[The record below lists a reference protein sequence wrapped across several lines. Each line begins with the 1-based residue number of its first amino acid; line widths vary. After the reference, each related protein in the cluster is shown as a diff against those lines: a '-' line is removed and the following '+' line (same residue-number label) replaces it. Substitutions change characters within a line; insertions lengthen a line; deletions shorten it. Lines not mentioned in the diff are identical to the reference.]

1 INTLIFGR
9 KNQCRAPFLAAVCT
23 ALFLVACSTESGF
36 AASPSQATAKPT
48 ATPIPTTVPY
58 VKFASAIIA
67 PADPARLAK
76 LTKLMSV
83 IPNGYGSSIYLDM
96 ERVLSNDALTT
107 LISPE
112 TLGDGRRRAA
122 HSH

>member
-1 INTLIFGR
+1 M
-9 KNQCRAPFLAAVCT
+9 
-23 ALFLVACSTESGF
+23 
-36 AASPSQATAKPT
+36 
-48 ATPIPTTVPY
+48 PY

-83 IPNGYGSSIYLDM
+83 IPNGYGSSIYSDM
-96 ERVLSNDALTT
+96 ECVRSNDTLTA

-112 TLGDGRRRAA
+112 TLGMDVAVDFKTRDIVTPFQADFA
-122 HSH
+122 IEDIL

>member
-1 INTLIFGR
+1 M
-9 KNQCRAPFLAAVCT
+9 
-23 ALFLVACSTESGF
+23 
-36 AASPSQATAKPT
+36 
-48 ATPIPTTVPY
+48 PY

-112 TLGDGRRRAA
+112 TLGMDVAVPPIAISLLNTVAVLPLISRLAI
-122 HSH
+122 

>member
-1 INTLIFGR
+1 M
-9 KNQCRAPFLAAVCT
+9 
-23 ALFLVACSTESGF
+23 
-36 AASPSQATAKPT
+36 
-48 ATPIPTTVPY
+48 PY

-107 LISPE
+107 LISPG

>member
-1 INTLIFGR
+1 
-9 KNQCRAPFLAAVCT
+9 
-23 ALFLVACSTESGF
+23 
-36 AASPSQATAKPT
+36 
-48 ATPIPTTVPY
+48 
-58 VKFASAIIA
+58 
-67 PADPARLAK
+67 
-76 LTKLMSV
+76 MSV

>member
-1 INTLIFGR
+1 M
-9 KNQCRAPFLAAVCT
+9 AAVCT

-36 AASPSQATAKPT
+36 ATPPSQATAKPT